1 METIINMFTVGVLC
15 LNIWN
20 IFSMNKEINRLESQL
35 DIADTN
41 VMDLEDELRL
51 TTNRYNRKLRKCN
64 KLENILINFKE
75 WDGAAIDEFF
85 KKELNK

>member
-75 WDGAAIDEFF
+75 
-85 KKELNK
+85 